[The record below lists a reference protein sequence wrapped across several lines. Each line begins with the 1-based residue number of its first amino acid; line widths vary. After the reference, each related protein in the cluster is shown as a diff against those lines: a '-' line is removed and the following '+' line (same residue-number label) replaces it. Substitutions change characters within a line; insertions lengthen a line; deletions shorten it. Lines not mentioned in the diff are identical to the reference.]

1 MTGES
6 NQEAATPNDVADVL
20 APVAVDIA
28 YSYRVPAG
36 LHPRLGQFVEIP
48 LGRSYTTGVIWAL
61 RESAGGDNFKS
72 IAKLR
77 DWAPLRKP
85 LLDLID
91 WVSRWTLAPRGMVL
105 RMATRAPEAAGAPAP
120 RFGVRKTGKT
130 PARLTPARQRVLAA
144 LGDETSLAKP
154 ALAELA
160 ECGAGVIDGL
170 VDDGALEVVALAP
183 EPIAPIPDPDFAPA
197 TLEPGQAEAAQAL
210 TAAVEKGA
218 FSALLLEG
226 VTGSGKTE
234 VYFEA
239 VASALRAGRQA
250 LILLPEIALTAQ
262 FLDRFAARFGVRP
275 AEWHSG
281 VPARRRERLWGAV
294 ASGEARVVAG
304 ARSALFLP
312 FARLGLII
320 VDEEHEGAYK
330 QEEGV
335 AYHARDMAVVRA
347 RLEGAP
353 IILASATPSIET
365 RVNAEQG
372 RYGWLRLAQRF
383 GERKLPHLAAID
395 LRREG
400 PPRGRWLSPRLV
412 AGVEEGLARGEQSL
426 LFLNRRGYAP
436 LTLCRT
442 CGHRFQCP
450 NCAAWLVE
458 HRFRRALIC
467 HHCGHVEKRPDICPT
482 CQEADSLTACGP
494 GVERLAEEAQALFPQ
509 ARLLVLSSDFPGG
522 LEHLRHQL
530 EEAARGAYDII
541 IGTQLVAK
549 GHNFPLLTLVGIV
562 DADVGL
568 ANGDPRA
575 AERTFQLLQQ
585 ATGRAGRGEKSG
597 RGLVQTW
604 QPEHPVIAALLSGD
618 IERFYEQEIA
628 ERRRGGLPPFG
639 RLAAIVVSGV
649 DRGGAE
655 AYARG
660 LARAA
665 FSLGPTDRWRLA
677 PIGGELQE
685 GEIVLLGPAEAPI
698 AMLRGRA
705 RFRLLVK
712 APRNADLQGFLRAL
726 IAAAPPP
733 RGGVRV
739 AIDVD
744 PQSFM

>member
-210 TAAVEKGA
+210 MAAVEKGA

-655 AYARG
+655 AYARV